1 MISLLN
7 MPYISTTSSPIIPR
21 VNLTIPQN
29 LIKVNYIP
37 VNPPCSHQPITND
50 PATLPTSWVHRSG
63 RAGLLELLVLVPAL
77 PRWKGPPWC
86 LLVQFWE
93 NSLETALVEHI
104 ETTNQFCPA
113 PIPISSWPVSS
124 NPMFS
129 PNRYANPCAL
139 CKPYL

>member
-37 VNPPCSHQPITND
+37 VNPPCSQQPITND

-93 NSLETALVEHI
+93 HSLETALVEHI

-139 CKPYL
+139 C